1 MRPNQQ
7 MQSLGVVQQGIPILS
22 QPAEPFGLPA
32 ERAAAQTVID
42 ELFAAVDRIGRV
54 HSFAKGM
61 GLAAPQIGIPRA
73 AALVL
78 PPTAGAE
85 PIILLNPTIT
95 AVSDETDEKY
105 EGCLSFF
112 DVRGVVPRP
121 LRMSVTATSLDGA
134 ITTVTY
140 EFGLARLIA
149 HEIDHLDG
157 LLYTARMRPDVH
169 PIPVE
174 EYRGTGSAWAY

>member
-1 MRPNQQ
+1 M
-7 MQSLGVVQQGIPILS
+7 
-22 QPAEPFGLPA
+22 
-32 ERAAAQTVID
+32 
-42 ELFAAVDRIGRV
+42 
-54 HSFAKGM
+54 
-61 GLAAPQIGIPRA
+61 
-73 AALVL
+73 
-78 PPTAGAE
+78 
-85 PIILLNPTIT
+85 T